1 MRRRPLPAPT
11 TPPSRTPHS
20 PHCRV
25 SRLPT
30 SIIPSTVRDL
40 VPSLFV
46 ISSLPASSR
55 PASCLRQ
62 SPRYSLGSTT
72 RGLEESIADGYGRT
86 GSSTK
91 KWFIIFWYCLL
102 QAFVTLT
109 TTTYVSAEFLVR
121 ETYGGSTQVV
131 ALGQSMFIIGTA
143 VGPAFLG
150 PLSYVSAPNPTDR
163 LPPTAAALTLL
174 YRDINGRKWVY
185 VGAIFVYAI
194 LNIGCA
200 KALNLPMLVIFQ
212 FLCGAA
218 GSVAL
223 CNVAGTIADLFGDSD
238 GAGQP
243 SKELPVGR
251 PARCACMALTQIL
264 P

>member
-1 MRRRPLPAPT
+1 MPLLRVPPATRR
-11 TPPSRTPHS
+11 H
-20 PHCRV
+20 
-25 SRLPT
+25 
-30 SIIPSTVRDL
+30 
-40 VPSLFV
+40 
-46 ISSLPASSR
+46 
-55 PASCLRQ
+55 
-62 SPRYSLGSTT
+62 
-72 RGLEESIADGYGRT
+72 IAEIRWT

-91 KWFIIFWYCLL
+91 KWFIVFWYCLL

-109 TTTYVSAEFLVR
+109 TTSYVSAEFLVQ
-121 ETYGGSTQVV
+121 ETYGGTTQVI

-150 PLSYVSAPNPTDR
+150 PLSYVSHPI
-163 LPPTAAALTLL
+163 PPRRTALLTLL
-174 YRDINGRKWVY
+174 PRDINGRKWVY

-200 KALNLPMLVIFQ
+200 KALNLPMLIIFQ

-243 SKELPVGR
+243 SK
-251 PARCACMALTQIL
+251 
-264 P
+264 

>member
-1 MRRRPLPAPT
+1 MGYLQGAITSECFSKTRNTQRRLLKHAPEVPPAPG
-11 TPPSRTPHS
+11 
-20 PHCRV
+20 
-25 SRLPT
+25 
-30 SIIPSTVRDL
+30 
-40 VPSLFV
+40 
-46 ISSLPASSR
+46 
-55 PASCLRQ
+55 
-62 SPRYSLGSTT
+62 RYITEDTL
-72 RGLEESIADGYGRT
+72 I

-109 TTTYVSAEFLVR
+109 TTTYVSAEFLVQ
-121 ETYGGSTQVV
+121 ETYGGTTQVV

-150 PLSYVSAPNPTDR
+150 PLSYVVHPIPSHD
-163 LPPTAAALTLL
+163 AAMLTLL
-174 YRDINGRKWVY
+174 SRDINGRKWVY

-200 KALNLPMLVIFQ
+200 KALNLPMLIIFQ

-243 SKELPVGR
+243 SKQASAYEVNILLDASIADSKRYSGPIRRLRQLRPVYRLSSRGVD
-251 PARCACMALTQIL
+251 C
-264 P
+264 

>member
-1 MRRRPLPAPT
+1 MST
-11 TPPSRTPHS
+11 T
-20 PHCRV
+20 
-25 SRLPT
+25 
-30 SIIPSTVRDL
+30 PSTVRDYFSL
-40 VPSLFV
+40 LLSPFAPSALSFPVSPCPMRYLEWRLSWRTSLQRVRHIQRRLFAYLPEVP
-46 ISSLPASSR
+46 PT
-55 PASCLRQ
+55 
-62 SPRYSLGSTT
+62 PRRFTT
-72 RGLEESIADGYGRT
+72 EIVWI

-91 KWFIIFWYCLL
+91 KWFIVFWYCLL

-109 TTTYVSAEFLVR
+109 TTTYVSAEFLVQ
-121 ETYGGSTQVV
+121 ETYGGTTQVV

-150 PLSYVSAPNPTDR
+150 PLSYVPHPI
-163 LPPTAAALTLL
+163 PPHPAALLTLL

-185 VGAIFVYAI
+185 VGAILVYAI

-200 KALNLPMLVIFQ
+200 KALNLPMLIIFQ

-243 SKELPVGR
+243 SKQLPD
-251 PARCACMALTQIL
+251 TI
-264 P
+264 

>member
-1 MRRRPLPAPT
+1 MGEIDLDVHMQPVKHIPRKILVIYLSDVGPAN
-11 TPPSRTPHS
+11 RG
-20 PHCRV
+20 
-25 SRLPT
+25 
-30 SIIPSTVRDL
+30 SITD
-40 VPSLFV
+40 
-46 ISSLPASSR
+46 
-55 PASCLRQ
+55 
-62 SPRYSLGSTT
+62 
-72 RGLEESIADGYGRT
+72 RGWT

-91 KWFIIFWYCLL
+91 KWFVIFWYCLL

-109 TTTYVSAEFLVR
+109 TTTYVSAEFLVQ
-121 ETYGGSTQVV
+121 ETYGGTTQVV

-150 PLSYVSAPNPTDR
+150 PLSYVPHPILLHRTT
-163 LPPTAAALTLL
+163 LLTLL
-174 YRDINGRKWVY
+174 SSDINGRKWVY
-185 VGAIFVYAI
+185 VGAILVYAI

-200 KALNLPMLVIFQ
+200 KALNLPMLIIFQ

-243 SKELPVGR
+243 SKQLPDTKWISPGEERPPKPFHYSPQRPSCQTACSFGR
-251 PARCACMALTQIL
+251 ARDAWWPAPPHIHIDIYGGYFVRCFDG
-264 P
+264 

>member
-1 MRRRPLPAPT
+1 MRGCS
-11 TPPSRTPHS
+11 PSAA
-20 PHCRV
+20 CQAV
-25 SRLPT
+25 SRDV
-30 SIIPSTVRDL
+30 SSDL
-40 VPSLFV
+40 QV
-46 ISSLPASSR
+46 R
-55 PASCLRQ
+55 PAG
-62 SPRYSLGSTT
+62 PRFVT
-72 RGLEESIADGYGRT
+72 ENGRT

-91 KWFIIFWYCLL
+91 KWFVIFWYCLL

-109 TTTYVSAEFLVR
+109 TTTYVSAEFLVQER
-121 ETYGGSTQVV
+121 YGGTTQVV

-150 PLSYVSAPNPTDR
+150 PLSYVSIPT
-163 LPPTAAALTLL
+163 PPRRPGPLTSPP
-174 YRDINGRKWVY
+174 RDINGRKWVY
-185 VGAIFVYAI
+185 VGAILVYAI

-200 KALNLPMLVIFQ
+200 KALNLPMLIIFQ

-243 SKELPVGR
+243 SKQRPDEIRTPCQIACSLRRARNTWR
-251 PARCACMALTQIL
+251 PAPPHARM
-264 P
+264 